1 METYKTS
8 VLVVGGGP
16 SGLAAAVSCSRLGIK
31 TTLIERFGIVGGNLT
46 LGHVAPI
53 MGDVSHGTIVDEVIN
68 LLNLKWDVAHD
79 IEKTKIALS
88 NWLANEKVDLFL
100 QTVAIG
106 TIMEG
111 NTIKGVIANNPSGN
125 FQIDADIII
134 DATGNG
140 SVAAFAGADYEI
152 GRTKDGL
159 TQPTTIMFTISNI
172 SPLQK
177 IECRHEEDDTILP
190 EGSYLGLCRK
200 ASLTGELPKNVNIVR
215 LYRCEKPDERVVNA
229 TQANGVNGLDG
240 QQLAKAENILR
251 QQEEMIFNFLKK
263 HVPGFEDSQIKKSAD
278 TVGVRE
284 TRRIIGEYQLTDIDL
299 MNGQRFNDVMVHKA
313 NFAIDI
319 HNPSG
324 PGQSESDGC
333 PRHPKPYDI
342 PYRCFVP
349 KKIDNL
355 FVTGRCI
362 SGTHEA
368 HASYRVMRICM
379 AMGQSI
385 GTAAGLCLKEKQI
398 PRTLDYRKVQE
409 ALMAVGV
416 DLFSE

>member
-1 METYKTS
+1 MGMLVMEQS
-8 VLVVGGGP
+8 L
-16 SGLAAAVSCSRLGIK
+16 
-31 TTLIERFGIVGGNLT
+31 
-46 LGHVAPI
+46 
-53 MGDVSHGTIVDEVIN
+53 MEVIN

-88 NWLANEKVDLFL
+88 NWLAKEKVDLFL

-140 SVAAFAGADYEI
+140 SVAAFTGADYEI

-172 SPLQK
+172 NPLQK

-263 HVPGFEDSQIKKSAD
+263 HVPGFEDSQIKKAL
-278 TVGVRE
+278 
-284 TRRIIGEYQLTDIDL
+284 I
-299 MNGQRFNDVMVHKA
+299 
-313 NFAIDI
+313 
-319 HNPSG
+319 PS
-324 PGQSESDGC
+324 E
-333 PRHPKPYDI
+333 
-342 PYRCFVP
+342 
-349 KKIDNL
+349 
-355 FVTGRCI
+355 
-362 SGTHEA
+362 
-368 HASYRVMRICM
+368 
-379 AMGQSI
+379 
-385 GTAAGLCLKEKQI
+385 
-398 PRTLDYRKVQE
+398 
-409 ALMAVGV
+409 
-416 DLFSE
+416 